1 MSDPLNRAIAHFDV
15 EEYREALLALEERWA
30 VERSD
35 FLRGLIQLCN
45 ALNQLRLGLVT
56 APRRLLASSERLLA
70 AYAPRC
76 EGIDVAAVLVYIAS
90 VRALIPDD
98 IETGAGRVVWEEV
111 PRLRLT
117 HATTTDGLPPML

>member
-1 MSDPLNRAIAHFDV
+1 MPDPLKRAIAHFDA

-56 APRRLLASSERLLA
+56 APRQLLASSARLLA
-70 AYAPRC
+70 PYAPCC
-76 EGIDVAAVLVYIAS
+76 EGIDVAAVLAYIAS

-98 IETGAGRVVWEEV
+98 IETGAGRKLEV
-111 PRLRLT
+111 SR
-117 HATTTDGLPPML
+117 